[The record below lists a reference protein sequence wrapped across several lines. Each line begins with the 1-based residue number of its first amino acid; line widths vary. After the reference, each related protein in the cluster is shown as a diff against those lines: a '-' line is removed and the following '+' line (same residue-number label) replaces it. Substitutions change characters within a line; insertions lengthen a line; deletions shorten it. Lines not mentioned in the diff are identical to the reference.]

1 MNNNHTFSM
10 DKEPHDAQVMVQ
22 HLQETIDR
30 HDDNGPI
37 RMSFYKDGNN
47 DFSASFA
54 ITQDDSP
61 KS

>member
-1 MNNNHTFSM
+1 M
-10 DKEPHDAQVMVQ
+10 DKDPNDAQITVQ

-30 HDDNGPI
+30 HDGNGPI
-37 RMSFYKDGNN
+37 WMSFYTGGNY
-47 DFSASFA
+47 DFSGSFT